1 MLKFTTRL
9 LAAASALALTGGAA
23 FAQDAATIE
32 EIVVTAQK
40 REQQALDV
48 PMSLSAYSAQ
58 RLENLGVQDF
68 ADLALFTP
76 GFEVQEQS
84 PNNPGFVVRGITS
97 DETNAYSEARV
108 SVFQDGVSI
117 SKAQGSYVELFDLER
132 VEVAKGPQ
140 STLFGRGALI
150 GGVNIIQK
158 KADTSGF
165 GGYLKAEAGDFGYL
179 MGEGA
184 VNLPIS
190 EAFALRVSGRIRQ
203 RDGYVE
209 NALGGDAFQSVDSW
223 AGRIAAHFE
232 PTERLRSDFIVNYQR
247 DEPTGTAFK
256 SGAFSPTD
264 PTTGRVLAG
273 RGASEPAAL
282 VAPANFQGGRSLG
295 VDRTV
300 WSATALVDYDLTDA
314 LTLASISAVRRFN
327 SDEVFDPDGISLPI
341 LTGLNS
347 AVGKQWSQELRL
359 NYDAGGR
366 VRGFVGAG
374 YFHES
379 GRQRTPIQ
387 FDERMALAQVAGQL
401 NGAAAGLGLPAT
413 TPAPAALF
421 ANTAFTGAL
430 VRGLVAQTSGNRIV
444 LSTAQASAIAANLRS
459 NHVEESTNTSE
470 LDSID
475 LFGDV
480 SFDVTERL
488 EVSAGLRWTRDEKTT
503 GFGTRV
509 VGGRSV
515 IGGAIGAAGLAAS
528 GTPQGLAQANAIL
541 AALQSPQVQ
550 LIPDTLLP
558 MFGVTFQPTSADG
571 RLATQDLEDSGFTWR
586 LVGRYSFTDDANLYA
601 SYARGRLPEVLAAS
615 APGTPYGAARFASVE
630 AETVDSYEFGAKAAL
645 LDRRLRLDGAVYF
658 YDYDN
663 FQTVEQQGT
672 LFVVTNAGKAKA
684 YGFEGQAEL
693 AVASGLDLYATYAY
707 SHARFEDGAYDG
719 NRFRLS
725 PDHSVSLAAN
735 WSFDAIGGRVSVRPS
750 YTWQSKVFFGNDND
764 RAVFQ
769 QPPASLVADNIQD
782 EFQDGYGLANLRV
795 SWTASSAPLILEAF
809 VNNIADEE
817 YLIDAGNTGDSL
829 GLPTFIAGPPRMW
842 GVGLTW
848 KFQ

>member
-1 MLKFTTRL
+1 MHQFTTRL

-23 FAQDAATIE
+23 CAQDATLE

-58 RLENLGVQDF
+58 RLEDLGVQDF
-68 ADLALFTP
+68 ADLSLFTP

-179 MGEGA
+179 LGEGA

-190 EAFALRVSGRIRQ
+190 EAFALRFSGRIRQ

-209 NALGGDAFQSVDSW
+209 NALGGDAFQSVDSK
-223 AGRIAAHFE
+223 AARIAAHFE
-232 PTERLRSDFIVNYQR
+232 PNDRLRADFIVNYQR
-247 DEPTGTAFK
+247 DEPAGTAFK
-256 SGAFSPTD
+256 SGGFSPTD

-282 VAPANFQGGRSLG
+282 RAPADFQGGRELG
-295 VDRTV
+295 LERTV
-300 WSATALVDYDLTDA
+300 WGATALVDYEINDA
-314 LTLASISAVRRFN
+314 LSLSSITALRRFD
-327 SDEVFDPDGISLPI
+327 SEETYDPDGTSLNL
-341 LTGLNS
+341 LTGLND
-347 AVGKQWSQELRL
+347 AVGEQWSQELRL

-366 VRGFVGAG
+366 LRGFVGAG
-374 YFHES
+374 LFHEN
-379 GRQRTPIQ
+379 GRQRLPLQ
-387 FDERMALAQVAGQL
+387 FDERIAIAQLAGVL
-401 NGAAAGLGLPAT
+401 NGGPVLGLPAT
-413 TPAPAALF
+413 TPAPEALF
-421 ANTAFTGAL
+421 ANTAFIGQL
-430 VRGLVAQTSGNRIV
+430 VQGVAAQTSGGR
-444 LSTAQASAIAANLRS
+444 LLLTPAQAQAIAANLRAD
-459 NHVEESTNTSE
+459 HVEEATNTSE
-470 LDSID
+470 LNSFD

-480 SFDVTERL
+480 SFDVTDRL
-488 EVSAGLRWTRDEKTT
+488 EVSAGLRYTRDDKTT
-503 GFGTRV
+503 GFGART

-515 IGGAIGAAGLAAS
+515 LGGVIGASGLAAS
-528 GTPQGLAQANAIL
+528 GTAQGLAQANAIL
-541 AALQSPQVQ
+541 AALQSPLVQ
-550 LIPDTLLP
+550 QIPDSLLP
-558 MFGVTFQPTSADG
+558 MFGLTFQPTSANG
-571 RLATQDLEDSGFTWR
+571 TPAEQDLDDSGFTWR
-586 LVGRYSFTDDANLYA
+586 LVGRYKFSDDANLYA

-615 APGTPYGAARFASVE
+615 APGAPYGAPRFSAVE
-630 AETVDSYEFGAKAAL
+630 AETVDSYELGAKAAL
-645 LDRRLRLDGAVYF
+645 LDRRLRLDGAVYL

-672 LFVVTNAGKAKA
+672 LFVVTNAGKAEA
-684 YGFEGQAEL
+684 YGFEGQVEW

-707 SHARFEDGAYDG
+707 SHARFVDGAYDG

-725 PDHSVSLAAN
+725 PDHSLSLAAD
-735 WSFDAIGGRVSVRPS
+735 WSFDAVGGRISVRPS
-750 YTWQSKVFFGNDND
+750 YSWQSKVFFGNDND

-782 EFQDGYGLANLRV
+782 ELQDSYGLANLRV
-795 SWTASSAPLILEAF
+795 SWTAQSAPLTLEAF
-809 VNNIADEE
+809 VTNIADEA

-829 GLPTFIAGPPRMW
+829 GLPTFVAGPPRMW

-848 KFQ
+848 KFR